1 MFDSVPYIA
10 GSPVGDDGSADVEPG
25 SGWVIRVW
33 LVVAVFA
40 VVTGW
45 RSVTVGIPVR
55 DPGGEILRSRVAITV
70 GAFVVLALLDAVRRT
85 PRGRR
90 SSRDVLVMLRR
101 RWPGRRLALAAGGLL
116 AYHLVYF
123 SYHNLKSWDVL
134 NAPRDD
140 LLTRVDRALFLGHSP
155 AVLLHSLLGEHVSAY
170 VLVLVYESFPTVVS
184 VSFVAAVV
192 LGDRLRD
199 GYVFLAS
206 MIWVWI
212 LGVGSYYLVPSLG
225 PFDNVPQ
232 DFAGLPRTI
241 VTDTQA
247 TYLAQRAHLL
257 ADPAAHDA
265 FAQVSAFASLHV
277 GVTTVIVLMLAYYRR
292 RTAAAVMAAY
302 LVVTVVATVYLG
314 WHFVV
319 DDIAG
324 LAIGLVAVFL
334 GRLTIYPGSTVRLM
348 ADGTR
353 EHDAGRAGLAPGRRD
368 PRSPWRRV
376 HDHRSL

>member
-1 MFDSVPYIA
+1 VFESVPFIA
-10 GSPVGDDGSADVEPG
+10 GAPVGDDGSADTEAGP
-25 SGWVIRVW
+25 GWVIRVW
-33 LVVAVFA
+33 VVVAAFVA
-40 VVTGW
+40 VTVW
-45 RSVTVGIPVR
+45 RSVDVGIPLR

-70 GAFVVLALLDAVRRT
+70 GTFVVLALLDAVRRT

-90 SSRDVLVMLRR
+90 RSRDVLTILRR

-155 AVLLHSLLGEHVSAY
+155 AVLLHSLLGEHAAAY
-170 VLVLVYESFPTVVS
+170 VLVFVYESFPTLVS
-184 VSFVAAVV
+184 ISFVAAVV
-192 LGDRLRD
+192 LCDRLRD

-212 LGVGSYYLVPSLG
+212 LGVGTYYLIPSLG
-225 PFDNVPQ
+225 PFANVPQ

-257 ADPAAHDA
+257 ADPTAHDA

-292 RTAAAVMAAY
+292 RRAAAVMTAY
-302 LVVTVVATVYLG
+302 LGLTVVATIYLG
-314 WHFVV
+314 WHFAV

-324 LAIGLVAVFL
+324 LAIGLAAVVL

-348 ADGTR
+348 AGGADDDETDRVGTS
-353 EHDAGRAGLAPGRRD
+353 PG
-368 PRSPWRRV
+368 PARSPEPV
-376 HDHRSL
+376 EEGP

>member
-1 MFDSVPYIA
+1 MFETVPFIA
-10 GSPVGDDGSADVEPG
+10 GAPVGDDGSADTESG
-25 SGWVIRVW
+25 HGWVIRIWV
-33 LVVAVFA
+33 VVAAFVA
-40 VVTGW
+40 VTVW
-45 RSVTVGIPVR
+45 RSVTVGIPLR
-55 DPGGEILRSRVAITV
+55 DPGGEILRSRMAITV
-70 GAFVVLALLDAVRRT
+70 GTFVVLALLDAVRRT

-90 SSRDVLVMLRR
+90 GSRDVLMTLRG
-101 RWPGRRLALAAGGLL
+101 RWPARRLALAASGLL

-140 LLTRVDRALFLGHSP
+140 LLTQVDRALFLGHSP
-155 AVLLHSLLGEHVSAY
+155 AVLLHSLLGEHTAAY
-170 VLVLVYESFPTVVS
+170 VLVVVYESFSTLVS
-184 VSFVAAVV
+184 ISFVAAVV
-192 LGDRLRD
+192 FCDRLRD

-206 MIWVWI
+206 MMWVWI

-292 RTAAAVMAAY
+292 RRAAAAMTAY
-302 LVVTVVATVYLG
+302 LGVTMVATVYLG

-324 LAIGLVAVFL
+324 LAIGIAAVLL

-348 ADGTR
+348 AGGTR
-353 EHDAGRAGLAPGRRD
+353 EDGTGRVGTSPG
-368 PRSPWRRV
+368 PARSPKPVEEGR
-376 HDHRSL
+376 

>member
-1 MFDSVPYIA
+1 VFESVPFIA
-10 GSPVGDDGSADVEPG
+10 GAPVGDEGSADTESGP
-25 SGWVIRVW
+25 GWVIRVW
-33 LVVAVFA
+33 VVVAAFA
-40 VVTGW
+40 AVTVW
-45 RSVTVGIPVR
+45 RSVAVGIPVR
-55 DPGGEILRSRVAITV
+55 DPGGEILRSRVAITA
-70 GAFVVLALLDAVRRT
+70 GTFVVLALLDAVRRT
-85 PRGRR
+85 RRGRR
-90 SSRDVLVMLRR
+90 RSRDVLTMLRR
-101 RWPGRRLALAAGGLL
+101 RWPARRLTLAATGLL

-155 AVLLHSLLGEHVSAY
+155 AVLLHSLLGEHVAAY
-170 VLVLVYESFPTVVS
+170 VLVFVYESFPTVVS
-184 VSFVAAVV
+184 ISFVAAVV
-192 LGDRLRD
+192 LCDRLRD
-199 GYVFLAS
+199 GYLFLAS

-292 RTAAAVMAAY
+292 RRAAAVMTAY
-302 LVVTVVATVYLG
+302 LGLTVVATIYLG

-324 LAIGLVAVFL
+324 LVIGLAAVVL
-334 GRLTIYPGSTVRLM
+334 GRLTIYPGPTVRLM
-348 ADGTR
+348 AGGTDDDEADR
-353 EHDAGRAGLAPGRRD
+353 VATSPG
-368 PRSPWRRV
+368 PVRSPEPV
-376 HDHRSL
+376 EEGP